1 MHMEAPT
8 EREGFVSLRGIT
20 KRYGKLTA
28 LEDVSFDI
36 SEGEVFGF
44 IGPNGAG
51 KTTTIKVLVGLIS
64 DFEGSLTIDGHPM
77 PRERTRVHELLGYM
91 PQRVA
96 FKEWCT
102 VDQALNTFGRL
113 SGVPRDEMD
122 DRIQEVLEI
131 VGLRD
136 PRDKRISHLSGGNVQ
151 KVGLAQALL
160 HRPRFLVLDEPL
172 AGLDPAGRFLIKR
185 VIREIGEAGT
195 TVLFSSHILSD
206 LQDIVTR
213 FGIIGNGHILKVGTL
228 DELKEAFDAP
238 NVIEVDLFDTPQSI
252 DGLMSLSGV
261 DSVEHPSPHRLS
273 FTIGNEFCIEE
284 VTQDI
289 LRGLMEEG
297 CRIRTYG
304 EVAPNLDNLYN
315 RYLGGALA

>member
-1 MHMEAPT
+1 MHMETPKET
-8 EREGFVSLRGIT
+8 DGFVSLRGIT
-20 KRYGKLTA
+20 KRYGKVNA
-28 LEDVSFDI
+28 LEDVTFDI
-36 SEGEVFGF
+36 GEGEVFGY

-51 KTTTIKVLVGLIS
+51 KTTTIKILVGLIS
-64 DFEGSLTIDGHPM
+64 NFEGSLTIDGHPM
-77 PRERTRVHELLGYM
+77 PRERARVHELLGYM

-96 FKEWCT
+96 FQEWRT
-102 VDQALNTFGRL
+102 VDQVLSTFGRL
-113 SGVPRDEMD
+113 SGVPRDELD
-122 DRIQEVLEI
+122 GRIQEALET
-131 VGLRD
+131 VGLSD

-160 HRPRFLVLDEPL
+160 HKPRFLVLDEPL

-206 LQDIVTR
+206 LQDIATR
-213 FGIIGNGHILKVGTL
+213 FGIISNGHILKVGTL

-238 NVIEVDLFDTPQSI
+238 NVIEVDLFDTPQSV
-252 DGLMSLSGV
+252 DGLMTLSGV
-261 DSVEHPSPHRLS
+261 DSVERPSPHRLS
-273 FTIGNEFCIEE
+273 FTINNEVSIEE
-284 VTQDI
+284 VTQRI

-297 CRIRTYG
+297 CRIKTYG

-315 RYLGGALA
+315 RYVGGALA